1 MFVKYTPKHP
11 HIKVVPIVE
20 NGSVASESV
29 IFNVGTNEVCDEKWE
44 KIKASLE
51 TEIASGII
59 KPFAVE
65 AKKSGSTAEAKTL
78 KDVPV
83 AVAAKIVAECSNKNT
98 LGKWFRENLS
108 DEIALLVVRRM
119 RQLNM
124 DLDAMSTEAEVLS
137 DSDIIDKSKDEGIL
151 SVEKSAE
158 KSEKKDSKSG
168 KKSEKSE
175 KNDDEI
181 PDFDNPEAKM

>member
-124 DLDAMSTEAEVLS
+124 DLDSMTTEAEVLS
-137 DSDIIDKSKDEGIL
+137 DSDIIDKSKDEGNL

-158 KSEKKDSKSG
+158 KSEKSKSG
-168 KKSEKSE
+168 KKSE

>member
-20 NGSVASESV
+20 NSSVAAANV
-29 IFNVGTNEVCDEKWE
+29 IFNVGTNEVSEENWE
-44 KIKASLE
+44 KIKGSLSA
-51 TEIASGII
+51 EISEGII
-59 KPFAVE
+59 TPFSVE
-65 AKKSGSTAEAKTL
+65 NKKSGAKAKTL
-78 KDVPV
+78 KDVPA
-83 AVAAKIVAECSNKNT
+83 AVATKIIAGCSNKDT
-98 LGKWFRENLS
+98 LRAWFKESLS
-108 DEIALLVVRRM
+108 DEIALSVVRRM

-124 DLDAMSTEAEVLS
+124 DIDEMSEDVSLCA
-137 DSDIIDKSKDEGIL
+137 SDIIDESKDDENL
-151 SVEKSAE
+151 SAEKSSE

>member
-29 IFNVGTNEVCDEKWE
+29 IFNIGTNEVCDEKWE

-137 DSDIIDKSKDEGIL
+137 DSDIIDKSKDEGNL
-151 SVEKSAE
+151 SVEKSE
-158 KSEKKDSKSG
+158 KSKSG

-181 PDFDNPEAKM
+181 PDFDNPETKM